1 MKQKFDIITSTCVP
15 LPLENVDTDQI
26 IPARFLKATT
36 KEEKFF
42 GDNLFRDWR
51 YHKDGTIVED
61 FVLNNPKYK
70 GCILVAGKNF
80 GSGSS
85 REHAAWAIAGYGFR
99 VVISSFFADIHKN
112 NELNNFVLPV
122 QVSEAFLPELFSTI
136 QDNPDAQVEVDLP
149 NQTVTNLTT
158 GHAEHFDINGYKKH
172 CLMNGLD
179 DIDFL
184 VANKDKIEQWEK
196 RPPSISPCLGGVSEA
211 SPKQGRL
218 VGSPFVEIMDATLRD
233 GEQTNGV
240 SFLPHEKLVMAR
252 KLLSDVNV
260 DRIEIASA
268 RVSEGEREAVTKIC
282 AYAQKNGLLDR
293 VEVLGFVDGGKSI
306 DWIAECGGKVVNLL
320 AKGSLKHCT
329 HQLHKTP
336 EEHISDILHEV
347 EYAASKGISVNL
359 YLEDWSNGMK
369 DSPEYVYQL
378 MDELTANSQKQIA
391 RFMLPDTLG
400 VMNPL
405 QVIEYFR
412 KMIKRYPETHFDFHA
427 HNDYDL
433 AVSNSLAAVYSGA
446 RGLHVTVNGLGERCG
461 NAPMA
466 SVQAILKDQF
476 HAKTNIVESQ
486 LNDLS
491 RMVESF
497 SGITVAPNQPIVG
510 ENVFTQVA
518 GVHADGD
525 TKDKLYYNELMP
537 ERFGRKREYAL
548 GKNSGK
554 ANIAKNL
561 EELGLELTPEQ
572 TRRVTE
578 RITELGDKKEIV
590 TQEDLPFIVSDVLKH
605 DSSDDKVKLI
615 SYVVSTAYG
624 LRPGANVKVEINGH
638 QYEAAGTGDGQYDAF
653 VKALRYIYKKY
664 LDRTFPIL
672 ANYQV
677 TSPPGGR
684 TDALVQTVITWN
696 DNGKMIRT
704 RGLDADQTEAAIKA
718 TFKMLNII
726 ENEITNKI
734 I

>member
-1 MKQKFDIITSTCVP
+1 MG
-15 LPLENVDTDQI
+15 
-26 IPARFLKATT
+26 A
-36 KEEKFF
+36 EKVKTYQ
-42 GDNLFRDWR
+42 R
-51 YHKDGTIVED
+51 
-61 FVLNNPKYK
+61 
-70 GCILVAGKNF
+70 IL
-80 GSGSS
+80 
-85 REHAAWAIAGYGFR
+85 
-99 VVISSFFADIHKN
+99 
-112 NELNNFVLPV
+112 
-122 QVSEAFLPELFSTI
+122 
-136 QDNPDAQVEVDLP
+136 
-149 NQTVTNLTT
+149 
-158 GHAEHFDINGYKKH
+158 
-172 CLMNGLD
+172 
-179 DIDFL
+179 
-184 VANKDKIEQWEK
+184 
-196 RPPSISPCLGGVSEA
+196 
-211 SPKQGRL
+211 
-218 VGSPFVEIMDATLRD
+218 PFVEIMDSTLRD

-306 DWIAECGGKVVNLL
+306 DWIAVCGGKVVNLL

-336 EEHISDILHEV
+336 EEHINDILHEV

-378 MDELTANSQKQIA
+378 MDALTAPSNMLGVK

-412 KMIKRYPETHFDFHA
+412 KMMKRYPDVHFDFHA

-433 AVSNSLAAVYSGA
+433 AVSNSLAAVLSGA

-461 NAPMA
+461 NAPLA

-476 HAKTNIVESQ
+476 HAKTNMVESQ

-525 TKDKLYYNELMP
+525 SKDQLYYNELMP

-548 GKNSGK
+548 GKNSGR

-605 DSSDDKVKLI
+605 DSSADKVKLI

-624 LRPGANVKVEINGH
+624 LRPGANIKVEINGQ

-664 LDRTFPIL
+664 LNRTFPIL
-672 ANYQV
+672 ANYAV
-677 TSPPGGR
+677 TIPPGGR

-696 DNGKMIRT
+696 DNGTMIRT

-726 ENEITNKI
+726 ENEITK
-734 I
+734 